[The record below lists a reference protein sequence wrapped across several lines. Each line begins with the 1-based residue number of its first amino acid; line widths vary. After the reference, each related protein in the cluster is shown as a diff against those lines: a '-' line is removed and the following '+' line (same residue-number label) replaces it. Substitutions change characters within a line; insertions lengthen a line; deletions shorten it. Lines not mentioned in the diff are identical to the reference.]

1 MNSKQPGTTYWMP
14 TMLVKPTD
22 QLNRPVRDLRISLTD
37 RCQFR
42 CRYCLPAEHVDV
54 MRQQSRPENH
64 LNFQQIIAA
73 VEAFAQLGVN
83 KIRLTGGEPL
93 LRKNVPDLVRELKGI
108 AGIDD
113 VALTTN
119 AALLEPQ
126 LPALIDAG
134 LDRITISLDAI
145 EQALFESIT
154 GTEYAVPELLRI
166 IELCAQSS
174 IKKIKLNCVVQKQ
187 VNEHQIIPIL
197 EHFRGSRVVTRFIEF
212 MDVGNLNQWQ
222 ADQVFEAKDM
232 LALIQQHWSFSPTA
246 PTAPGEVASRYT
258 FDDGQGEFG
267 LISSISQPFCG
278 DCNRAR
284 LGTNGHIYTCLFSH
298 QGHDIKPNLS
308 QPDALLEQLQGIWQ
322 NRKDQYSMQR
332 QRRKKQ
338 QKNKIEMFMIGG

>member
-1 MNSKQPGTTYWMP
+1 MDHE
-14 TMLVKPTD
+14 LRD

-64 LNFQQIIAA
+64 LSFNEIITA
-73 VEAFAQLGVN
+73 VKVFSRVGVN

-93 LRKNVPDLVRELKGI
+93 LRKKVPELVRELKTIPGI
-108 AGIDD
+108 ED

-119 AALLEPQ
+119 AALLEPHLQ
-126 LPALIDAG
+126 NLIAAG

-145 EQALFESIT
+145 EQTLFEEIT
-154 GTEYAVPELLRI
+154 GTDYPVTELLRI
-166 IELCAQSS
+166 IKLCEQSD
-174 IKKIKLNCVVQKQ
+174 IKKVKLNCVIQKN

-197 EHFRGSRVVTRFIEF
+197 DYFRGTRVVTRFIEF

-222 ADQVFEAKDM
+222 ANQVLEARDI
-232 LALIQQHWSFSPTA
+232 LAIIKQHWTFSTEE

-284 LGTNGHIYTCLFSH
+284 LGTNGHVYTCLFSNK
-298 QGHDIKPNLS
+298 GHNIKPFLS
-308 QPDALLEQLQGIWQ
+308 QPAALLQAVNEIWQ
-322 NRKDQYSMQR
+322 SRDDQYSMQR
-332 QRRKKQ
+332 KRTKQRS
-338 QKNKIEMFMIGG
+338 KNKIEMFMIGG